1 MANRYRGYRRQPPVE
16 GGRAW
21 RSAGL
26 APEVEAWI
34 EAEMNRWKVTGP
46 FVISVALAEFAGIK
60 LKDRER
66 Y

>member
-1 MANRYRGYRRQPPVE
+1 
-16 GGRAW
+16 
-21 RSAGL
+21 L